1 MSEIIAIL
9 SDDQLRT
16 LAQAG
21 VIPHDTPAPVV
32 RVFAQACREHGLSPF
47 KKEIYLVSY
56 NTRQGKQ
63 YHNIVGIDGLR
74 TKAARTG
81 QFAGRDDARYNALPD
96 GSFQTAAQVKASGKP
111 PVSCTV
117 TVYRLMGGVRCPF
130 TKTVLFEEY
139 YPAAQSFSKAAT
151 MPLNM
156 IEKCAEAAAL
166 RMAFADETAGLHIQE
181 ESAAIEDVTIQAANT
196 TNPGASLDV
205 EELKDRLQQSFTL
218 EALATLYRSNP
229 AHKAHAEL
237 FSARRAEIETLTANG
252 QVQAQ

>member
-1 MSEIIAIL
+1 MNEVTLIT
-9 SDDQLRT
+9 DDQLRT

-81 QFAGRDDARYNALPD
+81 QFAGRDDAKFNMQPD
-96 GSFQTAAQVKASGKP
+96 GQFQTAAQVKQSGKA
-111 PVSCTV
+111 PVSCTI

-139 YPAAQSFSKAAT
+139 YPAAQGFSKAAT
-151 MPLNM
+151 MPINM

-166 RMAFADETAGLHIQE
+166 RMGFADEVAGLHIQE

-196 TNPGASLDV
+196 ANPGASVDI
-205 EELKDRLQQSFTL
+205 EDLKDKLSQSFTL
-218 EALATLYRSNP
+218 EALAVLYRSNP
-229 AHKAHAEL
+229 AHKAHADL
-237 FSARRAEIETLTANG
+237 FSARRSEIETLTANG
-252 QVQAQ
+252 QVQ